1 MSIVRALAGI
11 VIGAAA
17 PAFAATP
24 APLSGTADALTQSA
38 SDPGT
43 WTTTAYLN
51 TAALCAEPVTFA
63 LQLTPAP
70 SPGRPVP
77 ATPASSVTANCGPGE
92 TASPI
97 TAVTLSASLPE
108 VPLSAT
114 LVVTPSPLAAA
125 SEAQL
130 DVTLAVHRHVSVFQ
144 YLVIPVCS
152 GAVLAALLIIATV
165 AFGVPRSRR
174 PADRRG
180 PDAGTRT
187 WTRRI
192 SGGRPL
198 YAASAWT
205 WGDSWVTNITAVGT
219 LIGTVLTASSGV
231 AALLP
236 GVDQGRFSLL
246 LVMAGGVSVIAP
258 LIFALLN
265 YRFSRQNPATARIM
279 QISLPAGHGGF
290 TVTMP
295 VGGSVAVQSGGTLDS
310 GQALSPGTTLDV
322 PVNGAVT
329 VAAPGTGQATP

>member
-1 MSIVRALAGI
+1 MRRAVAVPIPAVSITAVSITAAALAGI
-11 VIGAAA
+11 VIGGAA

-63 LQLTPAP
+63 LQLTP
-70 SPGRPVP
+70 SPGQPVP
-77 ATPASSVTANCGPGE
+77 ATPAGSVTANCGPGE

-97 TAVTLSASLPE
+97 TAVPLSASLAE

-130 DVTLAVHRHVSVFQ
+130 DVTLAVHRHVSVYQ
-144 YLVIPVCS
+144 YLVIPAGS
-152 GAVLAALLIIATV
+152 GAVLAALLTIATV

-174 PADRRG
+174 PARPPRSGRRNAHL
-180 PDAGTRT
+180 DKEDFWR
-187 WTRRI
+187 
-192 SGGRPL
+192 RPL

-219 LIGTVLTASSGV
+219 IIGTVLTA
-231 AALLP
+231 
-236 GVDQGRFSLL
+236 
-246 LVMAGGVSVIAP
+246 
-258 LIFALLN
+258 
-265 YRFSRQNPATARIM
+265 
-279 QISLPAGHGGF
+279 
-290 TVTMP
+290 
-295 VGGSVAVQSGGTLDS
+295 
-310 GQALSPGTTLDV
+310 
-322 PVNGAVT
+322 
-329 VAAPGTGQATP
+329 